1 MSALDRGLRGFF
13 GVLTAAPCFVLAA
26 TLILNWIDPMS
37 VNQGKWVRFGV
48 GIMVLEFVL
57 VHSGAMMSSWQR
69 SKEPGQWKVFLVMF
83 GFYALFAGAMA
94 AAFKSWELFLLF
106 SVVMATRWMT
116 CCRMA
121 SVRSVPQHAPEIA
134 MRRSGLSVLFYMFA
148 VFCSIIIAIPELG
161 ISASVV
167 SDVYPDRGSGAWE
180 RDPERALAAGV
191 IYFSLLGVAE
201 LVAGFRSP
209 PPAAESSV
217 AQGG

>member
-26 TLILNWIDPMS
+26 TLMLTWIDPMS
-37 VNQGKWVRFGV
+37 INQGKWVRFGV

-69 SKEPGQWKVFLVMF
+69 SKEPGQWKAFLVIF

-116 CCRMA
+116 MLTD
-121 SVRSVPQHAPEIA
+121 PQHAPEVA
-134 MRRSGLSVLFYMFA
+134 MRRSGLSVLFYLFA
-148 VFCSIIIAIPELG
+148 VFCSIFIAIPELG
-161 ISASVV
+161 MSVSVV
-167 SDVYPDRGSGAWE
+167 RDVYPDRGSGAWE

-201 LVAGFRSP
+201 LVAGFRAP
-209 PPAAESSV
+209 RPAAESPV
-217 AQGG
+217 AQGD